1 MHQFLLS
8 LRQQL
13 LESQL
18 RVIEI
23 FPPLVQTEL
32 HDKKHQPDIE
42 DGANMGMPLN
52 EFVDETWDGLAKGKD
67 EIPVQMGKEWYEAFE
82 PARQAVFKK
91 VYC

>member
-1 MHQFLLS
+1 
-8 LRQQL
+8 
-13 LESQL
+13 
-18 RVIEI
+18 
-23 FPPLVQTEL
+23 
-32 HDKKHQPDIE
+32 
-42 DGANMGMPLN
+42 MGMPLN